1 MKKITLGRTGVNV
14 STISLGTWS
23 FGGASVSKNNQPVG
37 WAGQTEK
44 DSELALQKAYEVD
57 DDEPNAHI
65 DIVFNEK
72 ESSTLGRN
80 LAIFIPIGTLGLLIV
95 LGLISYGAY
104 RMGVRKED

>member
-1 MKKITLGRTGVNV
+1 MAQLAV
-14 STISLGTWS
+14 
-23 FGGASVSKNNQPVG
+23 GAQL
-37 WAGQTEK
+37 
-44 DSELALQKAYEVD
+44 ELEAPGE
-57 DDEPNAHI
+57 HI
-65 DIVFNEK
+65 DIVFNET